1 MMHDAKTINRE
12 IGIGITANYRPKRNC
27 RPINAS
33 NGRNFIELDRA
44 TQFKSRRFRTRK
56 PKIVNVCHLLV
67 VLAVFNFS
75 SVGYAVLIMNSADDP
90 ISESKAIE
98 GMVIYH
104 FTGSILIVG
113 GFLADNLLIKK
124 EIKRDS

>member
-1 MMHDAKTINRE
+1 MEQMVLHYQIRRKNRS
-12 IGIGITANYRPKRNC
+12 ITPKV
-27 RPINAS
+27 
-33 NGRNFIELDRA
+33 ELE
-44 TQFKSRRFRTRK
+44 
-56 PKIVNVCHLLV
+56 KIVNVCHLLV

-124 EIKRDS
+124 KIKRDS